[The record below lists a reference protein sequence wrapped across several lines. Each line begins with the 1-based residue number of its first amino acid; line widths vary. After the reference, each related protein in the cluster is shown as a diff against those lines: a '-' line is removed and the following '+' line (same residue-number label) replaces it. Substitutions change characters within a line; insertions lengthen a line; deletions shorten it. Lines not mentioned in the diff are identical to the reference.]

1 MAVRLSSRLK
11 LRKRAQGLWRRPD
24 FLKFWAGQTVSLFGS
39 LLTQFALPLLA
50 VLLLDA
56 GAGQVALLAS
66 AEVAPG
72 LLLGFF
78 AGVWVDRLRRRPLLI
93 AADIGRALALVS
105 IPIAAAL
112 HTLRIEQL
120 YLVAALVSVCGV
132 FFDVAYPSYLPTLLR
147 REDLVEGNSKL
158 AASEALAEV
167 SGWGVAGVLVQIAG
181 APLAILVDA
190 LTFVVSAVSIA
201 TIRAREAQ
209 PFSGAERRTMLR
221 EVARGLRFVVANPA
235 RRTLAAAAALDTLF
249 GNALGTLITL
259 YLIRDLHLA
268 PVVMGAIYAVGGVS
282 SFAGSLLVTRVS
294 RRWPVGRI
302 LLGAMLDLRYWRAH
316 RTAGEWAC
324 VAGGGAAGH
333 RPELRRRAYDLHDH
347 APQPLSADDTRPHA
361 GAAACDIRRR
371 RGRRDAGWV
380 GARRHSWADARRAR
394 NALSGLRGQA
404 ARPAPAG
411 EFACTAAAR
420 GYLDSRRLM
429 VFWRMLSA
437 LQTSTIVC
445 GFGLAFT

>member
-1 MAVRLSSRLK
+1 MSVRLSSRLR
-11 LRKRAQGLWRRPD
+11 LRKRAQGLWQRPD
-24 FLKFWAGQTVSLFGS
+24 FLKLWAGQTVSLFGS

-105 IPIAAAL
+105 IPLAAAM

-147 REDLVEGNSKL
+147 REELVEGNSKL
-158 AASEALAEV
+158 AASEAMAEV
-167 SGWGVAGVLVQIAG
+167 SGWGIAGVLVQIAG

-190 LTFVVSAVSIA
+190 LTFVISAVSIVA
-201 TIRAREAQ
+201 IRAREAQ
-209 PFSGAERRTMLR
+209 PSSGAERRALLR
-221 EVARGLRFVVANPA
+221 EVARGLRFVIANPV
-235 RRTLAAAAALDTLF
+235 RRTLAAAGALDTLF

-268 PVVMGAIYAVGGVS
+268 PVVIGAIYAVGGVS
-282 SFAGSLLVTRVS
+282 SFVGSLLVTRVS

-302 LLGAMLDLRYWRAH
+302 LLGAMLLYDIGALTVPLASGPALFAVGVLVIGQSFDAAH
-316 RTAGEWAC
+316 TIFAITRLSLFQRTTPDHMQGRLHATFAVVEGGAT
-324 VAGGGAAGH
+324 VAGLALGGILGLTLGVRATLFLVCAGKLLGPLLLASSPV
-333 RPELRRRAYDLHDH
+333 RRLREDALI
-347 APQPLSADDTRPHA
+347 ADD
-361 GAAACDIRRR
+361 
-371 RGRRDAGWV
+371 
-380 GARRHSWADARRAR
+380 
-394 NALSGLRGQA
+394 
-404 ARPAPAG
+404 
-411 EFACTAAAR
+411 
-420 GYLDSRRLM
+420 
-429 VFWRMLSA
+429 
-437 LQTSTIVC
+437 
-445 GFGLAFT
+445 